1 MRVLA
6 ALCVVL
12 PSSLVFSADSEF
24 RLDKAYGG
32 RWHDAEKSL
41 SNTEDDLLCW
51 AAAAANVLAWT
62 GWSPDARLKNEDEI
76 FQYYCDHWTDD
87 GDGSPHS
94 AWFWWF
100 TGRDIA
106 PGKGA
111 EVDVPGGGFFR
122 GQAFTADT
130 WSNKPGAVYRG
141 LGSGVIRGHPLILKR
156 VLDQG
161 YGVAIQIVHPVPN
174 GKRKSHVITLWGYRY
189 DENNPFK
196 GILVT
201 DSDDNK
207 RNKDARQAE
216 DALRYYEVTKRDGMW
231 WFTYDKEEWKILAAY
246 ALARRPGIQPGDAQG
261 SRVTPPPLSPPTKSP
276 AHAATPSSCPWS
288 TAKRPQH

>member
-1 MRVLA
+1 MMQRRAYRTPRTTCCVGLLLRQMCWRGLAGVLTPVSRMRMR
-6 ALCVVL
+6 
-12 PSSLVFSADSEF
+12 SFS
-24 RLDKAYGG
+24 
-32 RWHDAEKSL
+32 
-41 SNTEDDLLCW
+41 TT
-51 AAAAANVLAWT
+51 VT
-62 GWSPDARLKNEDEI
+62 
-76 FQYYCDHWTDD
+76 
-87 GDGSPHS
+87 
-94 AWFWWF
+94 
-100 TGRDIA
+100 TGRMTETGRPI
-106 PGKGA
+106 PRGSGGSRA
-111 EVDVPGGGFFR
+111 ETLRPARELKWTCRAEGSFVGRHLLPTR
-122 GQAFTADT
+122 
-130 WSNKPGAVYRG
+130 GAVYRG